1 MPLLSASGLRRAALP
16 FLLSAALGVVPAWA
30 SPATDLYQ
38 HATAS
43 VLRDYYGW
51 STADLRALSEQY
63 ARTLEERCAP
73 AGDACSFDT
82 GRAVLTELLREVGDA
97 HTSVRDPEGAL
108 RLREVQENRPVL
120 RTGARV
126 VRVEGGLL
134 VASVM
139 PGSPADR
146 AGLRAMDLLPR
157 VNDQEAGR
165 RGGENA
171 PVGPT
176 EFTRLERTGEAFN
189 VEVRRA
195 GQLPQ
200 TLTLTSDL
208 LVARDEPTLHW
219 AGPDGRTAVV
229 TVASFL
235 PQDTAEQFLG
245 RVQEA
250 RQGGARALVVDL
262 RFNGGGSLVQ
272 CVAAASVF
280 GPVEYR
286 TRSLSGGSVYAG
298 VGGRPTRPSDTQ
310 KPPPPAV
317 WRGPAAVLVGPNT
330 ASCSEV
336 FTYYAQRAGVLA
348 VGEATRGVGNSGVTF
363 RPLPD
368 GGVLSVTMLRAYWP
382 DGTPLPERVQPDVL
396 APTDLDALT
405 GEGRD
410 TTLQAALDALNGH
423 AR

>member
-280 GPVEYR
+280 APVEYR
-286 TRSLSGGSVYAG
+286 TRSLGGGSVYAG

-382 DGTPLPERVQPDVL
+382 DGTPLPERVQPDLL